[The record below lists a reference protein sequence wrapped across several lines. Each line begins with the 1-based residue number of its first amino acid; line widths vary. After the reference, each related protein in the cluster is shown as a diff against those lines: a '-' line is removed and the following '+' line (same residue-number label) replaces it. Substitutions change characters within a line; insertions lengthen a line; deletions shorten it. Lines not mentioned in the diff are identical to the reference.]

1 MTGAYSKKLEEWD
14 QQEANETKSDSSIIS
29 AIFGSCTGVIDA
41 ASVIFAAPEP
51 GKEGEKPDEEQLQP
65 KPKRSRSKSP
75 SLQKSGEVLEIPE
88 FLSADIIDG
97 HVGGN
102 PAHDDLSAISSF
114 TLEEMAR
121 QKLLLRKNKQSRKRQ
136 DQKMISKTTR
146 DDEELKTPGQKYMP
160 GKYIPTAPLSGMLV
174 APHANKM
181 IFSSHD
187 GGSVSSL
194 GSSSFRQTYPL
205 IT

>member
-1 MTGAYSKKLEEWD
+1 MTVAYSKKHEEWD
-14 QQEANETKSDSSIIS
+14 QEEAHETKSDSSIIS

-41 ASVIFAAPEP
+41 ALVFAVPDST
-51 GKEGEKPDEEQLQP
+51 KENNKPDEVQVP
-65 KPKRSRSKSP
+65 KSRRSKSL

-88 FLSADIIDG
+88 FLSADIFHG
-97 HVGGN
+97 QSTEN
-102 PAHDDLSAISSF
+102 PVPDDVSAISSF

-121 QKLLLRKNKQSRKRQ
+121 QKLLLKKSKQLKKRQ
-136 DQKMISKTTR
+136 DQRIHNIKVR
-146 DDEELKTPGQKYMP
+146 DEELRAPGHKYMP
-160 GKYIPTAPLSGMLV
+160 GKYDMSSAPLSGMLV
-174 APHANKM
+174 SPHASKM
-181 IFSSHD
+181 MFSSHD